1 MLFMLRNEIL
11 ALYLNEVWFQFW
23 QVGMDTSAWMAI
35 SRSFAAKKT
44 CTETAFGWAQLHF
57 VMGIVMMQDLAT
69 WRCPPQNVVTHT
81 FVSLVSRN
89 SAARGNENQ
98 LTDLIFHSMPHLT
111 SACCDPKPRLFP
123 ISRSYDRQQ
132 NSCHFQRGNFHV
144 FLHEW
149 CTDSL
154 TTCRTKICVI
164 YFDFCPLLSPRVS
177 AESLKRCNTDSVVG
191 KYHFWQAWSLL

>member
-44 CTETAFGWAQLHF
+44 STGTAFGWVQLHF

-69 WRCPPQNVVTHT
+69 WQCPPQNVVTHT
-81 FVSLVSRN
+81 FVWLVTRN
-89 SAARGNENQ
+89 SAARGNEIQ
-98 LTDLIFHSMPHLT
+98 LADLFFHGMPHLT
-111 SACCDPKPRLFP
+111 PACCDPSPKLLP
-123 ISRSYDRQQ
+123 ISRSLVLTNNEFMSLLKGKFPRFP
-132 NSCHFQRGNFHV
+132 S
-144 FLHEW
+144 W

-154 TTCRTKICVI
+154 TCRTKIGVI
-164 YFDFCPLLSPRVS
+164 YFDFCPLLS
-177 AESLKRCNTDSVVG
+177 
-191 KYHFWQAWSLL
+191 HM